1 MISNS
6 FFFLNFKQGMAYLQS
21 KKIVHRD
28 LALRNILVESDD
40 CVKISDFGLAQTVEN
55 DYYRMINA
63 QRQLPIM
70 WYAPETMQQQRFS
83 FESDV
88 WSYGCTLYEIF
99 SLGKKPYDEINYYRD
114 PAQKVDALLVLFKD
128 KVK

>member
-1 MISNS
+1 
-6 FFFLNFKQGMAYLQS
+6 MAYLKS

-55 DYYRMINA
+55 DYYRMQNA
-63 QRQLPIM
+63 QRLLPIM
-70 WYAPETMQQQRFS
+70 WYAPETMQQQKFS

-99 SLGKKPYDEINYYRD
+99 SLGKRPYEEINIYGE
-114 PAQKVDALLVLFKD
+114 PAKKLEALNKLFDD